1 MPDETQF
8 ALGRHDAAIEALAR
22 ELHALRTG
30 FSADTAKMRAD
41 VAELMALMN
50 EIRGGA
56 KVGLKVIAGVGAISS
71 GLTLLVEKIVGYLHG
86 TL

>member
-8 ALGRHDAAIEALAR
+8 ALGRHDAAIEALTK
-22 ELHALRTG
+22 ELHAVR
-30 FSADTAKMRAD
+30 SDMAQ
-41 VAELMALMN
+41 VMALMS

>member
-8 ALGRHDAAIEALAR
+8 ALGRHDALIEALTK
-22 ELHALRTG
+22 ELHAVR
-30 FSADTAKMRAD
+30 SDMAQ
-41 VAELMALMN
+41 VMALMS

>member
-8 ALGRHDAAIEALAR
+8 ALGRHDALIEALTK
-22 ELHALRTG
+22 ELQAVR
-30 FSADTAKMRAD
+30 SDMAQVM
-41 VAELMALMN
+41 ELMS

>member
-8 ALGRHDAAIEALAR
+8 ALGRHDALIEALTK
-22 ELHALRTG
+22 ELQAVR
-30 FSADTAKMRAD
+30 SD
-41 VAELMALMN
+41 MAQVMELMN